1 MQYQS
6 QQAPDKSIQTNL
18 AGRFV
23 FPYDA
28 EDLKAHRWF
37 KGVPWDRLHE
47 LNPPFVPLI
56 RSPDDTQY
64 FDDEEPITDFSDSDE
79 DDDDDDDRALP
90 RLETSTAVI
99 GDGAAIGRDGA
110 NDNTTAVSASHD
122 PTSSVTAT
130 PIPEQ
135 QPISPEA
142 RCPAQEVTPVTAV
155 SAAISSKRRIER
167 NAHLAQALERFD
179 RGIQE
184 AVQSWLSVP
193 YDSIRL
199 RNFEMQVDAEVGL
212 QASERDA
219 LKALVRVYGRKEKK
233 RPRDKLLRDPS
244 TKKAVLQE
252 RKRSAFLG
260 YDWQRNQILP
270 MFSGLFPTLVRDTRT
285 WIGSS
290 LPPGLCASVTTG
302 IGLVGD
308 DSGPRGD
315 GGILWPDVPPG
326 HENSDA
332 MGLLHRRGLSMN

>member
-6 QQAPDKSIQTNL
+6 QQAPDRSAQTNF

-47 LNPPFVPLI
+47 LNPPFVPMI

-64 FDDEEPITDFSDSDE
+64 FDEEEPITDFSDSDE
-79 DDDDDDDRALP
+79 DDDDEDDRP
-90 RLETSTAVI
+90 SPEPETSTAVI
-99 GDGAAIGRDGA
+99 VIDAAIGRDGA
-110 NDNTTAVSASHD
+110 NDNTITAPASHG
-122 PTSSVTAT
+122 PTSSVAST
-130 PIPEQ
+130 PVLEQ
-135 QPISPEA
+135 QSTSREA
-142 RCPAQEVTPVTAV
+142 RRSAQEVTPVTAV
-155 SAAISSKRRIER
+155 SATISSKRRVER
-167 NAHLAQALERFD
+167 HLHLDQALKRFD
-179 RGIQE
+179 REIQE
-184 AVQSWLSVP
+184 AVQSWLAVP

-219 LKALVRVYGRKEKK
+219 LKALVRLYGRKEKK

-260 YDWQRNQILP
+260 YDWQRNQMLP
-270 MFSGLFPTLVRDTRT
+270 MFSGLLPTLGRDTRT
-285 WIGSS
+285 WIGSP
-290 LPPGLCASVTTG
+290 LPLGLCGSATTG

-308 DSGPRGD
+308 GSGPRGD
-315 GGILWPDVPPG
+315 GGGLWPYIPPG
-326 HENSDA
+326 HEHLDA
-332 MGLLHRRGLSMN
+332 MGLLHRRRLSMN

>member
-6 QQAPDKSIQTNL
+6 QQALDVPAQTNF

-28 EDLKAHRWF
+28 EDLKGHRWF

-47 LNPPFVPLI
+47 LNPPFVPMI

-64 FDDEEPITDFSDSDE
+64 FDDEEPITDFSDSEE
-79 DDDDDDDRALP
+79 DDDEEEDRP
-90 RLETSTAVI
+90 VPEPETSAAVI
-99 GDGAAIGRDGA
+99 GIDAAIGRDGA
-110 NDNTTAVSASHD
+110 NDNTTMVAANHE
-122 PTSSVTAT
+122 PTSSVTST
-130 PIPEQ
+130 PVLEQ
-135 QPISPEA
+135 QSTSREA
-142 RCPAQEVTPVTAV
+142 RRPAQEVTPVTAI
-155 SAAISSKRRIER
+155 SAAISSKRRVER
-167 NAHLAQALERFD
+167 NLHLAQALKRFD
-179 RGIQE
+179 REIQE
-184 AVQSWLSVP
+184 AVQSWLAMP

-199 RNFEMQVDAEVGL
+199 HNFEMQVDAEVGL

-260 YDWQRNQILP
+260 YDWQRNQMLP
-270 MFSGLFPTLVRDTRT
+270 VFSGLLPTLVRDTRT

-290 LPPGLCASVTTG
+290 LPPGLCTSATTS
-302 IGLVGD
+302 IGLAGNGP
-308 DSGPRGD
+308 GPRGD
-315 GGILWPDVPPG
+315 GGSVWPYVPPG
-326 HENSDA
+326 HEHVDA
-332 MGLLHRRGLSMN
+332 IGLLHRRRLSMN